1 MKIELEGV
9 EKYYGDF
16 RALGPLTL
24 KIDKEGITT
33 ILGPN
38 GAGKTTLLKVLTGL
52 AHPRHGEVR
61 INDKNFRDSRKEI
74 LMEMGVLVEQPEF
87 YPYLSGREILEFSG
101 KLKGY
106 QGNSLIGEIKRVAEL
121 TGSLPFLDKKVG
133 KYSRGM
139 KQRLGL
145 ASAMIGDPSI
155 LILDEPTFG
164 IDPMGTLEIRQVLK
178 DLNAKRDK
186 IIIFTTHII
195 EEAMYLSDRII
206 ILNNGEVNKDIIND
220 DKTVMLKITGI
231 IRNGTIIEKYG
242 IKMVSDSE
250 YNVELNRDLL
260 PEFNREITQG
270 NEIFFIERSSK
281 VEEAIREV
289 SSNIKS

>member
-1 MKIELEGV
+1 MKIELDNV

-16 RALGPLTL
+16 RALGPLSL
-24 KIDKEGITT
+24 KIENEGITT

-38 GAGKTTLLKVLTGL
+38 GAGKTTMLKVLTGL
-52 AHPRHGEVR
+52 SHPKHGDVR

-74 LMEMGVLVEQPEF
+74 LMDMGVLVEQPEF
-87 YPYLSGREILEFSG
+87 YPYLSGKEILEFSG

-106 QGNSLIGEIKRVAEL
+106 HGNDLILEIKRVAEL
-121 TGSLPFLDKKVG
+121 TGSSSFLDKKVG

-164 IDPMGTLEIRQVLK
+164 IDPMGTLEIRDVLK
-178 DLNAKRDK
+178 DLNSKKDK

-206 ILNNGEVNKDIIND
+206 ILNNGVVNKDIVND
-220 DKTVMLKITGI
+220 DKTIILKITGKVKDKSI
-231 IRNGTIIEKYG
+231 MDKYG
-242 IKMVSDSE
+242 IRMNSDFE
-250 YNVELNRDLL
+250 YTVEINKDML
-260 PEFNREITQG
+260 PEFNREITKE
-270 NEIFFIERSSK
+270 NEILFIERSSK

-289 SSNIKS
+289 SSKNNS